1 MIGRRI
7 KELRGNCGITQEEL
21 GKIIGVST
29 SMVGMYETEAR
40 NPSYEVLLRIS
51 EHFNVSTDYIL
62 GKTSFKYSE
71 DEEIRNIDMLID
83 TITMSQNDEIKILSK
98 DILELLHLT
107 TYDSISGNRVK
118 ELSFIKKLYYIIYK
132 LQNTLSNQAYIRSSS
147 KHPGKLLSQTEI
159 YNIINDLKGKFKILS
174 DEMCDYFYDEEAW
187 GQDQSLD
194 IDSLFTFPRDNVSPL
209 FKPVTSKIVKV
220 PVLGRIPAG
229 TPIDAEENIID
240 YVEIP
245 ESEVSNA
252 NYFYLQV
259 TGDSMI
265 GSGIMDGYRVLVKKQ
280 PDVESGEI
288 AVVRINSTEATL
300 KRVKKLDGQV
310 ILYPD
315 NPKYDPIIINHHD
328 AEIIGKVVKVEFD
341 PNKKY

>member
-7 KELRGNCGITQEEL
+7 KELRGNCNITQEEL
-21 GKIIGVST
+21 SKIIGVST

-40 NPSYEVLLRIS
+40 NPSYEVLLRIA
-51 EHFNVSTDYIL
+51 EYFKVSTDYIL
-62 GKTSFKYSE
+62 GKTNFKFYE
-71 DEEIRNIDMLID
+71 DEEIKNVEMLID
-83 TITMSQNDEIKILSK
+83 SIANSKSDDIKILSK

-118 ELSFIKKLYYIIYK
+118 ELTFIKKLYYIIYK
-132 LQNTLSNQAYIRSSS
+132 LQNTLSNNAYKRFTS
-147 KHPGKLLSQTEI
+147 KNNVRLLSQDEI
-159 YNIINDLKGKFKILS
+159 NNITSDLKNKFNNLS
-174 DEMCDYFYDEEAW
+174 DKITDYYFDEETW
-187 GQDQSLD
+187 RQDLNID
-194 IDSLFTFPRDNVSPL
+194 IDSFFCLNSEYENFL
-209 FKPVTSKIVKV
+209 LKPVTGKIVKV

-229 TPIDAEENIID
+229 NPIDAEENIID

-245 ESEVSNA
+245 ESEISNGS
-252 NYFYLQV
+252 YFYLQV

-280 PDVESGEI
+280 PDVENGEI
-288 AVVRINSTEATL
+288 AVIRVNSTEATL
-300 KRVKKLDGQV
+300 KRVKKIDGQV

-315 NPKYDPIIINHHD
+315 NPKYDPIFINNSD